1 MKLIAYIETSASSPI
16 LDWTGIQTAQL
27 SSNSTDITLRRTSAM
42 AKSYSEQLAEWVR
55 QRTRS
60 ARHDR
65 NLVAFLGVKED
76 VREALDQGWPVKTIW
91 AHMVEQKRIGFGYD
105 TFLIYVKRH
114 VRPAAEPAIKRRTE
128 GSRAPPVAPANPPA
142 SGSAKS
148 RAQCPPVQVQ
158 PGQDQLPGF
167 TFNAAPNREE
177 LI

>member
-1 MKLIAYIETSASSPI
+1 
-16 LDWTGIQTAQL
+16 
-27 SSNSTDITLRRTSAM
+27 M
-42 AKSYSEQLAEWVR
+42 AKSYSEQLAEWVK
-55 QRTRS
+55 QRTES

-65 NLVAFLGVKED
+65 NLVAFLSVRDD

-114 VRPAAEPAIKRRTE
+114 VRPAAEPGVKRRTE

-142 SGSAKS
+142 PGSAKG
-148 RAQCPPVQVQ
+148 RAPRALVQAQ
-158 PGQDQLPGF
+158 PDQDQLPGF